1 MGGGAASMVT
11 GPSLSGFSL
20 FETICQRRSGIHMY
34 IYVCVC
40 KYIYILSPR
49 HAHRANSN
57 TSFLSFKIRLKVKD
71 EGLQCL
77 LTTDCE
83 NVDMSCVHCRCVHV
97 LKVVAKLPNPFMV
110 ISVDFDRTS
119 FWYVSAF

>member
-40 KYIYILSPR
+40 KYIYIYCHQDMLTGPILTPLFSV
-49 HAHRANSN
+49 
-57 TSFLSFKIRLKVKD
+57 LRLD
-71 EGLQCL
+71 
-77 LTTDCE
+77 
-83 NVDMSCVHCRCVHV
+83 
-97 LKVVAKLPNPFMV
+97 
-110 ISVDFDRTS
+110 
-119 FWYVSAF
+119 